1 MQSLFASFLLDF
13 VKEQVV
19 THLEEVILVDHTAVG
34 QVLDESVGEGG
45 FPSIGNS
52 ARNKVII
59 K

>member
-1 MQSLFASFLLDF
+1 MQSPFCLLSL
-13 VKEQVV
+13 VVIRVQVV

-45 FPSIGNS
+45 LPSIGNA
-52 ARNKVII
+52 ARNKARI